1 MYALIQTCDPSL
13 TKDEVHAIGSEVI
26 ANYESLGSGKG
37 MPSLK
42 ERNYLFAS
50 KLKRP
55 DRERKSRVN
64 GKKLAGVV
72 VVGLASRS
80 IGDRFSKVSSCSSM
94 CLSRC
99 FPLWQFGVGRWPP
112 FAGYR
117 PFVVSSSRVSFRVS
131 L

>member
-55 DRERKSRVN
+55 DRERKSRVKSCTRERATQN
-64 GKKLAGVV
+64 REGEQKRREFANRLLGVRGKGLPHHSGLSDAEAF
-72 VVGLASRS
+72 VGN
-80 IGDRFSKVSSCSSM
+80 
-94 CLSRC
+94 
-99 FPLWQFGVGRWPP
+99 P
-112 FAGYR
+112 
-117 PFVVSSSRVSFRVS
+117 
-131 L
+131 